1 MVEYSSED
9 IGLVELK
16 LTELPPQTKLDLE
29 FDTDIL
35 QRLVMKTFNLQTLE
49 VSNVSDISES
59 SKQELLP
66 IVCQIIERNGMT
78 LSHINLAGFTNN
90 LDEGKQILLSLSR
103 GPLNQLKSL
112 DLGKNSEQ
120 FKLADNFDMLW

>member
-16 LTELPPQTKLDLE
+16 LTQLPPQTQLDLE

-35 QRLVMKTFNLQTLE
+35 QRLVIKTFNLQTLE
-49 VSNVSDISES
+49 VSNIADIAVSA
-59 SKQELLP
+59 KQELLP

-78 LSHINLAGFTNN
+78 LSHINLAGFTKN
-90 LDEGKQILLSLSR
+90 LNEGK
-103 GPLNQLKSL
+103 
-112 DLGKNSEQ
+112 
-120 FKLADNFDMLW
+120 

>member
-16 LTELPPQTKLDLE
+16 LTQLPPQTQLDLE

-35 QRLVMKTFNLQTLE
+35 QRLVIKTFNLQTLE
-49 VSNVSDISES
+49 VSNVADIAES

-78 LSHINLAGFTNN
+78 LQHINLAQYTKN
-90 LDEGKQILLSLSR
+90 LDEGKQILQSLSR

-120 FKLADNFDMLW
+120 FKLADNFEMLW

>member
-1 MVEYSSED
+1 MVEYSSGY

-16 LTELPPQTKLDLE
+16 LNQLPSKTQLDLK

-49 VSNVSDISES
+49 VSNVADIAES

-78 LSHINLAGFTNN
+78 LSHINLAGFTKN
-90 LDEGKQILLSLSR
+90 LDEGK
-103 GPLNQLKSL
+103 
-112 DLGKNSEQ
+112 
-120 FKLADNFDMLW
+120 